1 MALIAGLILMGFMLP
16 GAVQSQ
22 SLVKRQYHNITAR
35 FNGLYYAKLKHRE
48 AMEEIMLAHKD
59 DYAQNLPVFVVSL
72 DAAVSSGASSFEES
86 IKKCSNVIQRKEYSR
101 WIDES
106 FLLIG

>member
-1 MALIAGLILMGFMLP
+1 MSLQNSPRPKAVFTDRAKMALIAGLILMGFMLP

-22 SLVKRQYHNITAR
+22 SWVKRQYHNVTAR

-59 DYAQNLPVFVVSL
+59 DYAQFLPVFVVSL
-72 DAAVSSGASSFEES
+72 DAAVSIEVTHEL
-86 IKKCSNVIQRKEYSR
+86 E
-101 WIDES
+101 
-106 FLLIG
+106 